1 MADLLATLVELAV
14 AHEDIDE
21 VLAIRLSEAQRA
33 MVDDK
38 VAIMARHMGLVQPAP
53 PRFQPQ
59 PSAHPLFYVLV
70 YAAALGQVQA
80 YHRARGVPESISRLT
95 VADVGR
101 NVAVH
106 RRRTGLP
113 GIDPPHWLQLH
124 FCGTRYQIG
133 RLQYEQAVEDGEPVL
148 SIHIPTFCGPLSPAA
163 CDDSL
168 RRAKAFFARHFPEVS
183 YQTAVCRS
191 WLLDSQLREY
201 LPANSNILRFQRR
214 FTPRHAG
221 REDDESIQR
230 FVLPGTP
237 LHRKVIEHLEAGRH
251 WRTGSGWLD
260 F

>member
-1 MADLLATLVELAV
+1 MELAV

-38 VAIMARHMGLVQPAP
+38 VAIMARHMGVVQPAP

-70 YAAALGQVQA
+70 YAAALAQVKA

-101 NVAVH
+101 NIAVH

-163 CDDSL
+163 CEDSL
-168 RRAKAFFARHFPEVS
+168 RRAKAFFARHFPEIP
-183 YQTAVCRS
+183 YQTAVCHS
-191 WLLDSQLREY
+191 WLLDEQLREY
-201 LPANSNILRFQRR
+201 LPAQLQHPAVSAQIHAASRR
-214 FTPRHAG
+214 SGKTTSRSSASSF
-221 REDDESIQR
+221 
-230 FVLPGTP
+230 PGTP

-251 WRTGSGWLD
+251 WRTGSGWLAL
-260 F
+260 